1 MNFGL
6 LFRGVFAKTISK
18 RVVTLEKATIN
29 VSGQRSPQTNTEAK
43 FIDVSRIDWRSKDL
57 AQLSKMASEELAA
70 ITE

>member
-29 VSGQRSPQTNTEAK
+29 VGGQRSSQVNTQRK
-43 FIDVSRIDWRSKDL
+43 FIDVNKIDWRSKDL
-57 AQLSKMASEELAA
+57 A
-70 ITE
+70 